1 MPGRPPLRALAAGSR
16 PAYHRRLSPATA
28 SCKVRGNPMLHR
40 IASVL
45 IASLMVAPLAWAQ
58 TAPGPAP
65 AGPVRVK
72 FTTTMGAFT
81 IELDGAR
88 APLST
93 ANVLQY
99 VQDGHYVG
107 TIFHRVILNFVVQG
121 GGHTVDG
128 TEKPTRAPVPN
139 EAGNGLSN
147 RRGTV
152 AMARTGDPHSATSQF
167 YVNLVDN
174 LALDPSPSRWGYA
187 VIGRVVEGMAT
198 IDRISGVATGA
209 RGPFPE
215 DAPLQPVVIES
226 AEVVGMTP
234 PAVSAIPQ

>member
-1 MPGRPPLRALAAGSR
+1 
-16 PAYHRRLSPATA
+16 
-28 SCKVRGNPMLHR
+28 MLLR

-45 IASLMVAPLAWAQ
+45 IASLMVVGPVASAQ

-65 AGPVRVK
+65 AGPTRVK
-72 FTTTMGAFT
+72 FTTTLGAFT

-93 ANVLQY
+93 QNILQY
-99 VQDGHYVG
+99 VRDGHYVG
-107 TIFHRVILNFVVQG
+107 TTFHRVVGNFVVQG

-128 TEKPTRAPVPN
+128 SEKPTRAPVPN
-139 EAGNGLSN
+139 ESGNGLSN

-152 AMARTGDPHSATSQF
+152 AMARVGDPHSATSQF

-187 VIGRVVEGMAT
+187 VIGRIVDGMDT
-198 IDRISGVATGA
+198 IDRMSGVATGA

-215 DAPLQPVVIES
+215 DAPLQPIVIES

-234 PAVSAIPQ
+234 PAVSAIAQ